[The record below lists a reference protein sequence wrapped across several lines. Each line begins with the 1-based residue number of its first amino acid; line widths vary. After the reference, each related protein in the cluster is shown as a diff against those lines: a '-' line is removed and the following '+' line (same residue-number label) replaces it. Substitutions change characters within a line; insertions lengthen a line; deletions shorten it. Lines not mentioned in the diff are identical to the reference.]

1 MDEMKLEYKM
11 CGDYLLPDIELSHG
25 EHIGLGKYG
34 RLRREYLQKNA
45 PILYNDMVLTEQL
58 FPHLW
63 EIEETAQKRLDLIM
77 ADLLLQNPA
86 PNKATDQL
94 SWVRHMNTI
103 KAQAEEVIFAELI
116 YC

>member
-1 MDEMKLEYKM
+1 MNEMKLEYRK
-11 CGDYLLPDIELSHG
+11 CEDYLLPGIKLSHE
-25 EHIGLGKYG
+25 EHIGLDKYG

-45 PILYNDMVLTEQL
+45 PILYNDLALTERL

-86 PNKATDQL
+86 PNKVTDQMG
-94 SWVRHMNTI
+94 WVRHMNTI
-103 KAQAEEVIFAELI
+103 KSQAEEVIFAELI